1 MAKIRKMASIEN
13 GLMEVI
19 KRNGKRQPVQF
30 DKITTRIKLLLTE
43 DELKY
48 VDPIQIAHD
57 EILKQKISNKKN
69 LEKINT
75 EVINKIKEAAEYALE
90 SPFPKDEDLYKDVY
104 I

>member
-1 MAKIRKMASIEN
+1 MDRCFYIITDLYDQSCKAIDNIAKEKT
-13 GLMEVI
+13 
-19 KRNGKRQPVQF
+19 K
-30 DKITTRIKLLLTE
+30 
-43 DELKY
+43 
-48 VDPIQIAHD
+48 DPIQIAHD